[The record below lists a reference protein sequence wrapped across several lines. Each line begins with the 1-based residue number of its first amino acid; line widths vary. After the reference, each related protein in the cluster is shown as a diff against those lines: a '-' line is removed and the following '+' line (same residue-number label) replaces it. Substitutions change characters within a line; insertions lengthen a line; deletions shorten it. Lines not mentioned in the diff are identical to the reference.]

1 MVRFE
6 TPTSLAVQGILYSF
20 ITDGIGMSSEMR
32 TSCSVSDLRSSNVF
46 RSLSINEANQRY
58 LSAHDINKKS
68 VFGGSL
74 LHLSNVVEQTGDTS
88 LAQEHSR
95 TLPLNSTVIN
105 GSNNMI
111 SLSNKKIVPLSQ
123 SKDADLN
130 YTDTGQ
136 RSNRWFDGL
145 LRCLKPVWTVLGK
158 TSTHELKDNWEVLF
172 DDIKDLQ
179 FLGSGAQGAVFCGH
193 LNGELVAVKKV
204 REKSET
210 DVKHLKKL
218 SHCNV
223 ISFKGV
229 CIQPPCFCIIM
240 EYCPSGTLHNLLRQ
254 GTEIPPKKVMEWSKQ
269 VAGGMNYLHTHKIIH
284 RDLKSENILIGCND
298 VLKISDFGTS
308 RQWNDKSVKMSFAG
322 TVAWM
327 APEVIR
333 NESCSEKVDIWS
345 FGVVLWELL
354 TCETPYKGV
363 DSSAVIWGVGSNS
376 LHLPVPSTCPEGFK
390 LLLKQ
395 CWSGKPRNR
404 PSFRHIMMHLDIA
417 AVEILSTPEEEYFQ
431 TQVRKITSSTFLL

>member
-1 MVRFE
+1 MCTYNVIL
-6 TPTSLAVQGILYSF
+6 LASAKV
-20 ITDGIGMSSEMR
+20 
-32 TSCSVSDLRSSNVF
+32 NP
-46 RSLSINEANQRY
+46 SI
-58 LSAHDINKKS
+58 DDWVKKKKD
-68 VFGGSL
+68 L
-74 LHLSNVVEQTGDTS
+74 LHLSNVVEQTGDAS

-95 TLPLNSTVIN
+95 TLPLNSSVIN

-111 SLSNKKIVPLSQ
+111 NLSNKKIVPLSQ

-158 TSTHELKDNWEVLF
+158 TSTHELKEDNWEILF

-229 CIQPPCFCIIM
+229 CVQPPCFCIIM

-284 RDLKSENILIGCND
+284 RDLKSENNESRFNLSSDHNRVRVWRPCGERLNPAFALQRHTAPTAGVMVWLAIAYNTWSPLVLIRGTMTAQQYVHDILQPH
-298 VLKISDFGTS
+298 VLPLIQQLSSAIFQQDNARPHGKGVTKLSLYCYYPSLVCPFSRFVSNRAYLGSFGTAS
-308 RQWNDKSVKMSFAG
+308 WASHEFERTRGRVTPNMNEMSQDIIQNLYA
-322 TVAWM
+322 TMPDHIASC
-327 APEVIR
+327 IR
-333 NESCSEKVDIWS
+333 
-345 FGVVLWELL
+345 
-354 TCETPYKGV
+354 
-363 DSSAVIWGVGSNS
+363 A
-376 LHLPVPSTCPEGFK
+376 
-390 LLLKQ
+390 
-395 CWSGKPRNR
+395 
-404 PSFRHIMMHLDIA
+404 
-417 AVEILSTPEEEYFQ
+417 
-431 TQVRKITSSTFLL
+431 